1 MRFIYFVYGVMCYLI
16 FFATF
21 LYAIGFV
28 GNFVVPKSMDSG
40 VQGSLTEAL
49 LINLLLMGV
58 FGLQHSV
65 MARQGFKE
73 KWAKIVPAAIE
84 RNTYVLFSSMA
95 LMLIFWQWRPM
106 GGVIWDVSNSTLG
119 SVMIAISLLGWMI
132 VLISTF
138 LLSHF
143 ELTGLSQAF
152 SNLTGKEIQG
162 SNQFKT
168 PGLYRY
174 VRHPIYLGFTVA
186 FWSTPIMTVAHLLF
200 AAGFLV
206 YTLVG
211 ILLEEKDLIA
221 MFGDEYRKYQ
231 SKVSMLVPLPPRDN
245 D

>member
-1 MRFIYFVYGVMCYLI
+1 
-16 FFATF
+16 
-21 LYAIGFV
+21 
-28 GNFVVPKSMDSG
+28 
-40 VQGSLTEAL
+40 
-49 LINLLLMGV
+49 MG
-58 FGLQHSV
+58 
-65 MARQGFKE
+65 
-73 KWAKIVPAAIE
+73 KIVPAAIE
-84 RNTYVLFSSMA
+84 RNTYVLFSSAA

-106 GGVIWDVSNSTLG
+106 GGVICDVSNTTLG
-119 SVMIAISLLGWMI
+119 SVLIAISLLGWMI

-168 PGLYRY
+168 PGLYQY
-174 VRHPIYLGFTVA
+174 VRHPIYLGF
-186 FWSTPIMTVAHLLF
+186 TVAHLLF

-206 YTLVG
+206 YTLLG

-221 MFGDEYRKYQ
+221 IFGDEYRKYQ
-231 SKVSMLVPLPPRDN
+231 SKVSMLIPLPPRGD